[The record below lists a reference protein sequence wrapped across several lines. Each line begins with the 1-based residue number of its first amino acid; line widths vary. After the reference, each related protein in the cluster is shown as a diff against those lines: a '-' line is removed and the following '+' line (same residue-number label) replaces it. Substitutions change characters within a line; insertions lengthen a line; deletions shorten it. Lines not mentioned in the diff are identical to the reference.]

1 MCEVHANRREGAL
14 LVSLGLGEVAA
25 VIRSKTAVEMGSN
38 CACWVLIMLMAVPV
52 DCAPRAS
59 RQIVRRCQ
67 AACEKKLWHSQNQ

>member
-14 LVSLGLGEVAA
+14 LVSPGLGEVAA

-52 DCAPRAS
+52 DCFPCFPADRTALS
-59 RQIVRRCQ
+59 SSV
-67 AACEKKLWHSQNQ
+67 